1 MRFGHLPCSWC
12 LLVVRNCSTDALS
25 GWTHGLLY
33 CWYCWTP
40 RPRLS
45 GATNSVLIDQPSS
58 SVFSF
63 GQIGPGERE
72 HLRQF
77 DSRNQ
82 KYCFVWCTPFTFF
95 RASESLLIVLV
106 SRLVHWRE
114 YTKLREW
121 WKRKILGRLHIDDR
135 FRYALEWPWLISW
148 SNTLHITSF
157 LSRFRSIWFKIDPI
171 LHVNR
176 ESIVK
181 SGVRWR
187 SLGRALVYRAE
198 QGTQCDPARS
208 SLLTPTIWVRHSNG
222 QPLWW
227 IRIWRGFLNRDRSS
241 SWSNI

>member
-77 DSRNQ
+77 DSRYQ
-82 KYCFVWCTPFTFF
+82 KCCSAWCRPFTFF
-95 RASESLLIVLV
+95 RASESLLIAFSHAWPIEEHIRNLG
-106 SRLVHWRE
+106 SGERE
-114 YTKLREW
+114 
-121 WKRKILGRLHIDDR
+121 ILWRLHIDDR
-135 FRYALEWPWLISW
+135 LRYALEWPWLIS
-148 SNTLHITSF
+148 SF
-157 LSRFRSIWFKIDPI
+157 ILRVLSSLCLFQSIWFQIDPI

-176 ESIVK
+176 ES
-181 SGVRWR
+181 
-187 SLGRALVYRAE
+187 
-198 QGTQCDPARS
+198 
-208 SLLTPTIWVRHSNG
+208 
-222 QPLWW
+222 
-227 IRIWRGFLNRDRSS
+227 
-241 SWSNI
+241 